1 MASRTFAARALRAL
15 APGLTLGLLALA
27 GGAWGCGPDPAPAS
41 VVLVTVD
48 TLRADA
54 VGVYGGTGSV
64 ATPVIDRLA
73 AEGVLFED
81 AVAPMP
87 LTRPSHFTIFTGR
100 YPREHGVVN
109 NQLALPEAEVTLAEV
124 FRDAGYR
131 TGGFSAVKLFEPA
144 SGVAQGFGDF
154 TASEKRKDEP
164 AAQVV
169 DRALAWLEELPA
181 GERFFLWVHLYD
193 PHMPYAPPPE
203 LLPAEPP
210 PAGGVDREASWAGLK
225 AIARRGGGDI
235 GPAAARRIRA
245 LYDAEVASADAE
257 VGRLL
262 TAVGERG
269 GPEPVVA
276 LAADHGE
283 CFDHGYF
290 YRHSDCLYEGAL
302 RIPLLVRAPGRLE
315 AGRRIAGTVELVD
328 LGATLLRLA
337 GLEAP
342 ASFRAR
348 DLLADSAAGSG
359 SELGAGDAYFQPI
372 LSDDKAAANRQRIWA
387 GIGSVAG
394 EPVRTALRSEIEPVG
409 VRRGRWKYVMGG
421 TLREELYD
429 LSADAAERRNLAEV
443 DRRRTAELRSAARRF
458 LEEVPFTV
466 LDAKT
471 LSPELREHLKALG
484 YL

>member
-1 MASRTFAARALRAL
+1 MGISTGGLRLLRRLALVL
-15 APGLTLGLLALA
+15 APGLLALA
-27 GGAWGCGPDPAPAS
+27 GVAGCGEPPSPTS
-41 VVLVTVD
+41 LVLVTVD

-54 VGVYGGTGSV
+54 VGVYGGAGSA
-64 ATPVIDRLA
+64 ATPVIDALA

-210 PAGGVDREASWAGLK
+210 PAGGVDREASWAVLK
-225 AIARRGGGDI
+225 AIARKSGGDI
-235 GPAAARRIRA
+235 GPAATRRIRA

-262 TAVGERG
+262 AAVGERG

-359 SELGAGDAYFQPI
+359 TELGAGDAYFQPI
-372 LSDDKAAANRQRIWA
+372 LSDDKAAASRQRIWA
-387 GIGSVAG
+387 GIASVAG

-409 VRRGRWKYVMGG
+409 LRRGRWKYVMGG

-443 DRRRTAELRSAARRF
+443 DRRRAAELRSAARRF

-466 LDAKT
+466 LDEKT

>member
-1 MASRTFAARALRAL
+1 MGILTCRPPALRGLAL
-15 APGLTLGLLALA
+15 AVLALA
-27 GGAWGCGPDPAPAS
+27 GGASGCGPDPAPTS
-41 VVLVTVD
+41 LVLVTID

-54 VGVYGGTGSV
+54 VGVYGGGSA

-73 AEGVLFED
+73 REGVLFED

-109 NQLALPEAEVTLAEV
+109 NQLELPEAEVTLAEV

-131 TGGFSAVKLFEPA
+131 TAGFSGVKLFEA
-144 SGVAQGFGDF
+144 DSGVAQGFGDF
-154 TASEKRKDEP
+154 AASERRHDP

-203 LLPAEPP
+203 FLPAEPP

-262 TAVGERG
+262 AGVGGRS

-302 RIPLLVRAPGRLE
+302 RIPLVVRAPGRLE
-315 AGRRIAGTVELVD
+315 AGRRIAGAVELVD

-337 GLEAP
+337 GLEPP

-348 DLLADSAAGSG
+348 DLLAGAAASAAGPASA
-359 SELGAGDAYFQPI
+359 LGAGDAYFQPI

-458 LEEVPFTV
+458 MEEVPFTV
-466 LDAKT
+466 LDAKA

>member
-1 MASRTFAARALRAL
+1 
-15 APGLTLGLLALA
+15 
-27 GGAWGCGPDPAPAS
+27 
-41 VVLVTVD
+41 
-48 TLRADA
+48 
-54 VGVYGGTGSV
+54 
-64 ATPVIDRLA
+64 A

-109 NQLALPEAEVTLAEV
+109 NQLELPEAEVTLAEV

-131 TGGFSAVKLFEPA
+131 TAGFTGVKLFEA
-144 SGVAQGFGDF
+144 DSGVAQGFEDF
-154 TASEKRKDEP
+154 AASERRHDP

-169 DRALAWLEELPA
+169 ARALAWLEELPA
-181 GERFFLWVHLYD
+181 GERYFLWVHLYD

-203 LLPAEPP
+203 FLPAEPP

-245 LYDAEVASADAE
+245 LYDAEVTSADAE

-262 TAVGERG
+262 AAVGGRS

-276 LAADHGE
+276 LASDHGE

-290 YRHSDCLYEGAL
+290 FRHSDCLYEGAL
-302 RIPLLVRAPGRLE
+302 RIPLVVRAPGRLE

-337 GLEAP
+337 GLEPP

-348 DLLADSAAGSG
+348 DLLAGAAGAATGSG
-359 SELGAGDAYFQPI
+359 SGTELGAGDAYFQPI
-372 LSDDKAAANRQRIWA
+372 LSDDQAAASRQRIWA
-387 GIGSVAG
+387 GIASVAG

-409 VRRGRWKYVMGG
+409 VRRGHWKYVMGG

-429 LSADAAERRNLAEV
+429 LSADAAERRNLAAV
-443 DRRRTAELRSAARRF
+443 DRRRAAELRSAARRF

-466 LDAKT
+466 LDEKT